1 MRLVPDVL
9 QNVTASGL
17 VVLGDAGFAPDAE
30 GFTLLV
36 AAAAPGAVRGLRPLR
51 ADRRIRRLSRPP
63 ARRGSTIRR
72 RGR

>member
-1 MRLVPDVL
+1 MAVCGVTFPSPLAGPIEAGRVRLVPDVL

-36 AAAAPGAVRGLRPLR
+36 AARGPRAVRGLRPL
-51 ADRRIRRLSRPP
+51 S
-63 ARRGSTIRR
+63 S
-72 RGR
+72 